1 VASRAHVHHI
11 TSQPALEG
19 RHRVRGTVRYY
30 WNATAIVISLSPT
43 SSPECELNAD
53 NMSFFQKQYNDQDH
67 YAASVNT
74 LIRSCLRI
82 HVIHPANS
90 KGVARY
96 ILNVIYTNGNRPLYV
111 YRFLVFARLP
121 AHSST
126 APAYT
131 TQLTSRPKL
140 AVTANLLRHTH
151 TRLPRSLRATPLPTD
166 QESYRMTPTYDP
178 MLPLQCRSHHKQ
190 LNYLKVMLMMFTID
204 HFLTVRRPAW

>member
-1 VASRAHVHHI
+1 VSPAC
-11 TSQPALEG
+11 PALASLFVAHSCPKRPLQHRTIYTCALGIATSAVCKGQPGNTNSISTNLLSLWHLERMYIEG

-121 AHSST
+121 AHS
-126 APAYT
+126 
-131 TQLTSRPKL
+131 
-140 AVTANLLRHTH
+140 
-151 TRLPRSLRATPLPTD
+151 
-166 QESYRMTPTYDP
+166 
-178 MLPLQCRSHHKQ
+178 
-190 LNYLKVMLMMFTID
+190 
-204 HFLTVRRPAW
+204 